1 MKTSMLASLATAATL
16 VAVLPAGVRA
26 QDKGKIG
33 DVEHSADN
41 ATKGH
46 GGDHHDGD
54 HHGGRRDDDD
64 GDGGFFVGI
73 LRFFLH
79 HGDHAQT
86 AAASDTTA
94 PAPEPPGQGY
104 LPYPYAPPRDLSTFV
119 LQNVTTGREFG
130 NVSVAYFSD
139 DGSTLRAGHF
149 ALDAA
154 YQNVLLSAEYSYYR
168 EPLADHTDYLHLG
181 RLGVDGV
188 GRVGDIGFFKAGL
201 ALQTVFTDNG
211 HYAGG
216 PGIDAGVQLFPIRPF
231 GVGGSARFAA
241 LTWKG
246 GPLFGVGFADL
257 AGNGS
262 VFLGRVELQAGYR
275 WTRVGVGSPFHGP
288 VFGMRVWF

>member
-1 MKTSMLASLATAATL
+1 MLASLAVATIL
-16 VAVLPAGVRA
+16 VAVFSAGAGA

-46 GGDHHDGD
+46 HGDHH
-54 HHGGRRDDDD
+54 D

-73 LRFFLH
+73 LRFLVH
-79 HGDHAQT
+79 HGDHAET
-86 AAASDTTA
+86 AAAPDTSA
-94 PAPEPPGQGY
+94 PPPEPPGQGY
-104 LPYPYAPPRDLSTFV
+104 LPYPYAPPRDLSAFV
-119 LQNVTTGREFG
+119 LRDVTTGREFG
-130 NVSVAYFSD
+130 NLSAAYFAD

-149 ALDAA
+149 GLDAA
-154 YQNVLLSAEYSYYR
+154 YGNVLLSAEYSYYR

-188 GRVGDIGFFKAGL
+188 ERVGDIGFFKAGL
-201 ALQTVFTDNG
+201 ALQTVFTDDG

-216 PGIDAGVQLFPIRPF
+216 PELEAGVQLFPGRPF

-246 GPLFGVGFADL
+246 GPLFGTGFAEL

-288 VFGMRVWF
+288 VVGMRVWF